1 MYCQVGVGTTTP
13 ITLFQV
19 NGDSSTSNGISLRAT
34 QDYDA
39 IGISHNGTVGFLNV
53 AGADNGF
60 SLRVSGSN
68 TGTILSQTYNEALRI
83 LPNGN
88 VGVGT
93 NSPVAKL
100 EVNGDLK
107 VNNVPVLVD
116 IENSRLLMVD
126 INGNVKQISLSNLA
140 NQINAVSNCNNTI
153 SVYNNVPS
161 TPVQICNFGGATN
174 GNFFVTLNLYTPCYG
189 TTAQFK
195 LFVDLTLNKIYV
207 DEYRHFNGIKYY
219 GNQLSGNGT
228 TIVTGINTFSYVE
241 VSLIGDILNL
251 RQISNPCGSSLN
263 LTGGC
268 FSNTF

>member
-1 MYCQVGVGTTTP
+1 MNNYLLVFCFIWSNLIYCQVGVGTTTP

-19 NGDSSTSNGISLRAT
+19 NGDSSTSNGISLIAT

-39 IGISHNGTVGFLNV
+39 IGISHNGTIGFLNV

-140 NQINAVSNCNNTI
+140 NDDLD
-153 SVYNNVPS
+153 VP
-161 TPVQICNFGGATN
+161 VF
-174 GNFFVTLNLYTPCYG
+174 
-189 TTAQFK
+189 TASEE
-195 LFVDLTLNKIYV
+195 NKKWYAYLK
-207 DEYRHFNGIKYY
+207 EN
-219 GNQLSGNGT
+219 
-228 TIVTGINTFSYVE
+228 
-241 VSLIGDILNL
+241 
-251 RQISNPCGSSLN
+251 
-263 LTGGC
+263 
-268 FSNTF
+268 